1 MKKAEIR
8 QFWWKKRRKW
18 PKNEHFGA
26 SPKGPPEFP
35 AHRVRFQPLE
45 PHFSLLSCGSNQ
57 EGLCYCIYDVI
68 VNFGA
73 IFT

>member
-35 AHRVRFQPLE
+35 THRVRL
-45 PHFSLLSCGSNQ
+45 SLLG
-57 EGLCYCIYDVI
+57 VI
-68 VNFGA
+68 LRPFYAVP
-73 IFT
+73 TRKV